1 MADKVT
7 LESLDARMDKT
18 DARMDKTDKRLD
30 HIEADIGSL
39 KTDVGTLKTD
49 VGTLKTDVGTLK
61 NDVATLGPQML
72 EVVVAV
78 RRLDADRNDLGE
90 QIEELT
96 LQATS
101 LAAATMEAVT
111 QLALSRNYE
120 KRLTRLETAVFGKAD

>member
-30 HIEADIGSL
+30 HIEADIGS
-39 KTDVGTLKTD
+39 LKTD